1 MKHIR
6 GVISYCYCVKDDWA
20 AFLVSDESDS
30 TTTYKCTGKAH
41 DVAEG
46 VAVDIQ
52 AEEVNHPTYGLQY
65 NIRTFQTIIPD
76 GVEGIRAFLASGVIK
91 GVGPDTAKKIVD
103 AFGKDTLKVI
113 QNNPEALLAIPRITK
128 KKIDAIIEG
137 YQLFCNYDRVF
148 ELADGAITLHEVD
161 KIIGQYGDC
170 AVDVLKE
177 EPYRICQDIDGFGFF
192 KADKIAKACG
202 VDEFA
207 RCRVRAGIDYT
218 LDQIGIS
225 QGHCYVTIEGMQ
237 EETIKLLNRVPMD
250 LVKLRG
256 FEKNCFQAFCDWEEE
271 KERFFKK
278 YKLEASDVARME
290 AWYEKSI
297 KFVECLADILMELPQ
312 SPELSSDS
320 SIVVDDKFIASKKL
334 YDAEREIAQ
343 IASEMM
349 NRPPVCNDRDAV
361 MRFIERY
368 EKQTGFT
375 ASDEQKESVTFSATH
390 RFSIITGGPGRGKTT
405 NIKTIIAFW
414 QANVGNDIIL
424 LAPTGRA
431 AQRIRESIGDM
442 DLEATTI
449 HKMTGYGT
457 GMPMRFPSDKTL
469 VICDESS
476 MIDVL
481 IGQVLMKY
489 SREATLILVGDA
501 NQLPPVGPGNMFKDF
516 IWSGMVPVT
525 KLTTSFRNDGL
536 IAENSDL
543 INEGKTKL
551 KQGPDFEL
559 YDMRREDMLSRIVED
574 YVKLMKGGVP
584 IQDACVVTLQ
594 NVRGATSVMA
604 LNVAIQKAYNPKP
617 QKVLKDAKPGG
628 VEFRLGDRVMQIR
641 NNYKM
646 EYEQNGV
653 PGFGVYNGDV
663 GIITD
668 IEPDDEQVQVTF
680 DDGRVATYSRR
691 DIDELVLAYAVTAHK
706 VQGSQYKYVLFSMC
720 LDQFTLLTR
729 SVLYTIVTRASVKVT
744 GYVERKA
751 INIAIREV
759 GNNTRNTRLSEFLL
773 DYV

>member
-6 GVISYCYCVKDDWA
+6 GIISHCCCLKDDWA
-20 AFLVSDESDS
+20 AFLVTDESDS
-30 TTTYKCTGKAH
+30 EKTYKCTGKAH
-41 DVAEG
+41 GVAEG

-52 AEEVNHPTYGLQY
+52 AEEINHPTYGLQY
-65 NIRTFQTIIPD
+65 NIRTFKTTIPD
-76 GVEGIRAFLASGVIK
+76 GLDGIRAFLASGVIK
-91 GVGPDTAKKIVD
+91 GVGPETAKKIVN

-113 QNNPEALLAIPRITK
+113 QNNPEALLAIPRITQ

-137 YQLFCNYDRVF
+137 YQFFRNYDQVF

-161 KIIGQYGDC
+161 KIIEQYGDH
-170 AVDVLKE
+170 AVDILKE
-177 EPYRICQDIDGFGFF
+177 DPYRICQDIDGFGFF
-192 KADKIAKACG
+192 KADKIAKSCG

-207 RCRVRAGIDYT
+207 RCRVQAGIDYT
-218 LDQIGIS
+218 LEQIGIS
-225 QGHCYVTIEGMQ
+225 QGHCFVTIDGMQ
-237 EETIKLLNRVPMD
+237 EDTIKLLNRIPMD

-256 FEKNCFQAFCDWEEE
+256 FEKNCFQIFCDWEAE
-271 KERFFKK
+271 KEKFYKK
-278 YKLEASDVARME
+278 YKLEAQDIARMD
-290 AWYEKSI
+290 AWYEKSM
-297 KFVECLADILMELPQ
+297 KFVECLADILLELP
-312 SPELSSDS
+312 PDG
-320 SIVVDDKFIASKKL
+320 SIVMDEPYIASKKL
-334 YDAEREIAQ
+334 DEAEREIAQ

-349 NRPPVCNDRDAV
+349 NRLPVCNDRDAV

-368 EKQTGFT
+368 EKQSGFT
-375 ASDEQKESVTFSATH
+375 VSDEQKESVIFSSTH

-414 QANVGNDIIL
+414 QSNVGNDIIL

-457 GMPMRFPSDKTL
+457 GMPLRFPNDKTL
-469 VICDESS
+469 IICDESS

-481 IGQVLMKY
+481 VGQVLMRY

-516 IWSGMVPVT
+516 IWSGLVPVT
-525 KLTTSFRNDGL
+525 KLTTSFRNGGL
-536 IAENSDL
+536 IAVNADL
-543 INEGKTKL
+543 INEGMTKL

-559 YDMRREDMLSRIVED
+559 HDMQRDKMLPQMVAD
-574 YVKLMKGGVP
+574 YVKLLKSGIP
-584 IQDACVVTLQ
+584 IQDVCVVTLQ
-594 NVRGATSVMA
+594 NIRGATSVMA
-604 LNVAIQKAYNPKP
+604 LNAAIQQAYNPKP
-617 QKVLKDAKPGG
+617 KKVLKSVKSGG
-628 VEFRLGDRVMQIR
+628 VEFRLGDRVMQIK

-646 EYEQNGV
+646 EYEQNGIL
-653 PGFGVYNGDV
+653 GLGVYNGDV

-680 DDGRVATYSRR
+680 DDGRVAAYSRG
-691 DIDELVLAYAVTAHK
+691 DIEELVLAYAVTAHK
-706 VQGSQYKYVLFSMC
+706 VQGSQYKYILFSICM
-720 LDQFTLLTR
+720 DQFTLLTR
-729 SVLYTIVTRASVKVT
+729 SVLYTIVTRASVKVI

-751 INIAIREV
+751 MNMAIWQV